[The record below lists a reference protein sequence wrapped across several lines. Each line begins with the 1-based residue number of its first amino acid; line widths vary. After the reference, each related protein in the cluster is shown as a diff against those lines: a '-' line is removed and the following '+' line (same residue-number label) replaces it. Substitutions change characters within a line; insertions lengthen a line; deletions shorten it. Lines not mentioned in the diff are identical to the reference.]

1 MFRLKTISLQLR
13 LFLLGLSLLSVL
25 SLDKRELAIYLEKPA
40 SEQTVK
46 VSAKQY
52 ILKEKV
58 SFEAVTSFLVL
69 PAAIL
74 PDLFNFNFP
83 TAHFQ
88 QTVFSYAVSAVTPLF
103 QRLLISA
110 ISPNAP

>member
-1 MFRLKTISLQLR
+1 MFRLKSISLQLR

-25 SLDKRELAIYLEKPA
+25 SLDKREVAIYLEKPA

-46 VSAKQY
+46 VSAEQY
-52 ILKEKV
+52 VLKEKV
-58 SFEAVTSFLVL
+58 SFEAVTSILVL
-69 PAAIL
+69 PEAIL

-83 TAHFQ
+83 AAPFQ
-88 QTVFSYAVSAVTPLF
+88 KTVFSYTVSAVAPLF
-103 QRLLISA
+103 KRLLISA